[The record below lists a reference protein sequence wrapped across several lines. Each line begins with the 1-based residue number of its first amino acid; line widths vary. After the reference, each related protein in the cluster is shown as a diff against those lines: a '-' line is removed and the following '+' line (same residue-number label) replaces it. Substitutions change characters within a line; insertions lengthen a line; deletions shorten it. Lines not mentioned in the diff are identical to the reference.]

1 MLFPA
6 RFSFRAHRSPMSR
19 IVGVDY
25 GKKRV
30 GIALADPLRIFARP
44 YGTFRPGEAV
54 AALERLEAE
63 EGIEVIVVGWPMTL
77 EGEAGEATRFV
88 QPFINRLR
96 KALPGVEVV
105 KQDERFSSERAK
117 EAIRA
122 AGAKRKARRDKARVD
137 AAAAALILQDYL
149 DSVSS

>member
-1 MLFPA
+1 M
-6 RFSFRAHRSPMSR
+6 RR

-30 GIALADPLRIFARP
+30 GIALADPLRIFAQP
-44 YGTFRPGEAV
+44 YGTFSPAEAV
-54 AALERLEAE
+54 AALQRLEAE
-63 EGIEVIVVGWPMTL
+63 EGIERIVVGWPLTP

-96 KALPGVEVV
+96 KALPGVAFT
-105 KQDERFSSERAK
+105 KQDERFTSERAK
-117 EAIRA
+117 KAIRA
-122 AGAKRKARRDKARVD
+122 AGVKRKARRDKARVD

-149 DSVSS
+149 DGFSP